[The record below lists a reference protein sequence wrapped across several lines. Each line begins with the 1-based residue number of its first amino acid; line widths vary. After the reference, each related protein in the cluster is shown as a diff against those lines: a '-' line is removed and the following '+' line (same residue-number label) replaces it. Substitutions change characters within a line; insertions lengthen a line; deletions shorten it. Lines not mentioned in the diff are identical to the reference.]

1 MTQEALGKEVELG
14 AKLFELEKQRKEHE
28 ERASEAK
35 ARYALVAQELKE
47 YLLEEGK
54 SSTGHIVGVG
64 EFAIKREIYPSVS
77 SARMPAF
84 VGHLRAKGDGGL
96 VKETV
101 EPGTLK
107 KYLKEKLDEL
117 ADAIG
122 EARGSPDGRTA
133 VWRLCLRT
141 VGEQNRDVL
150 IRALSRQ
157 PDDLS
162 ETPAHEV
169 ATKVY
174 GVLGVTSFLE
184 FKLSHTKKG
193 K

>member
-1 MTQEALGKEVELG
+1 MSEAAGREVEL
-14 AKLFELEKQRKEHE
+14 ATKLFELEKLRKEHE

-35 ARYALVAQELKE
+35 AQYALVAQDLKE
-47 YLLEEGK
+47 FLLEEGK

-77 SARMPAF
+77 SARMPGF
-84 VGHLRAKGDGGL
+84 VSHLRAQGEGGL

-107 KYLKEKLDEL
+107 KYLKEKLDLL
-117 ADAIG
+117 AEAIL
-122 EARGSPDGRTA
+122 EARGEEDGRKS
-133 VWRLCLRT
+133 VWLLCLRT
-141 VGEQNRDVL
+141 VGAQNRDVL
-150 IRALSRQ
+150 IRALSRE
-157 PDDLS
+157 PDDLT
-162 ETPAHEV
+162 ETPAHDV